1 MWVSEEPGTGSTA
14 TASAKPGRDIV
25 MADVSDPD
33 PKSEEAAT
41 RTPESE
47 QLSQL
52 LGENPPSS
60 QIQDQLGLRTVS
72 RRAGHVQGSPRP
84 GFFRARRFLGASLH

>member
-14 TASAKPGRDIV
+14 TASAKPRRDIV

-60 QIQDQLGLRTVS
+60 HNRISWGLGLCLGEVAMCRAVRGLASS
-72 RRAGHVQGSPRP
+72 RQGT
-84 GFFRARRFLGASLH
+84 F